1 MKQKSKNAPSGG
13 KALTHQKNIG
23 SAARLPAE
31 ETMTY
36 GQFSGPALKEL
47 NFQVA
52 VSHIEEV
59 PAALYEYVKLQAE
72 QNVRCLDEK
81 RYFRAEDL
89 IGAAGWNAFSDDE
102 RSMAALC
109 IAHIYQSGALLLGS
123 SGFGLTYPASYY
135 LTSGVEQ
142 KLN

>member
-1 MKQKSKNAPSGG
+1 MKQKPKNAPSGG
-13 KALTHQKNIG
+13 EALAHQKSIG
-23 SAARLPAE
+23 TAARRPAE

-36 GQFSGPALKEL
+36 GQFSGPGLKAL

-52 VSHIEEV
+52 VSRIEDV

-72 QNVRCLDEK
+72 RNVRCMDEK

-89 IGAAGWNAFSDDE
+89 IGAAAWNAFSDDE
-102 RSMAALC
+102 RAMAALC

-135 LTSGVEQ
+135 LTSGVGQ